1 MSIAPSALTDSNAR
15 RDMAR
20 AAGLY
25 TGWDYAIH
33 VPDSYGGY
41 MFKTI
46 HDRSLLFSQALGIL
60 IFIILISISFFGL
73 YSVKSAA
80 DKMGEGKDVVADIL
94 PPPLYLIEAQLQVYT
109 LLHAAASER
118 EGLLCSG
125 AGELITR
132 SYRSDHYGR

>member
-1 MSIAPSALTDSNAR
+1 
-15 RDMAR
+15 
-20 AAGLY
+20 
-25 TGWDYAIH
+25 
-33 VPDSYGGY
+33 
-41 MFKTI
+41 MFKAI

-118 EGLLCSG
+118 EGLLQSL
-125 AGELITR
+125 ARLEQEFNDRNRFWQESTLDDQLKQSLLGEQRTQAER
-132 SYRSDHYGR
+132 